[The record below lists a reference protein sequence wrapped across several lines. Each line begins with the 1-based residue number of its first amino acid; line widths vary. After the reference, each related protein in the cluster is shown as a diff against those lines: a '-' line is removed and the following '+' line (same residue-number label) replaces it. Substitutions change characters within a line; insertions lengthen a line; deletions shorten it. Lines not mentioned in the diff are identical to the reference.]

1 MRVSS
6 PTGPAAKTERLLNLV
21 LCLLYT
27 RRPLPKSKIR
37 DIVPQYGD
45 AASDEAFDRMFE
57 RDKDELRELGIPLVT
72 AEIGGVWDDEVGYRI
87 DQREYALPDIDFEP
101 DELAVLGLASRTWA
115 HASLAGPAAQA
126 LRKLKAAGIER
137 DGDSLIGIE
146 PRLGTSEPAFE
157 PVKNAVVGQQTISFG
172 YRTGGQGEVNT
183 RRVQPWGLASWH
195 GRWYLT
201 GHDLDR
207 GAARVF
213 RLSRIDG
220 AVTVDRRAEP
230 YVVPGDHRAQEMIR
244 TTVGEQEPRT
254 SVVRVREG
262 RGQSLRRRG
271 SEVASGAGTDGTDG
285 TDGTTGEWTTL
296 EVPFTD
302 PYAFADEVSG
312 YGADVVVHE
321 PAEVRG
327 LVVER
332 LRGAVAAHA
341 AAHGSAHTATH
352 TAAHGSARTGGPT
365 GGAA

>member
-1 MRVSS
+1 MLSGSVGAVSS

-37 DIVPQYGD
+37 EIVPQYGT

-72 AEIGGVWDDEVGYRI
+72 EDIGSVWDDELGYRI
-87 DQREYALPDIDFEP
+87 DQRDYALPDLEFEA

-137 DGDSLIGIE
+137 DTESLVGIE

-157 PVKNAVVGQQTISFG
+157 PVKNAVVAQQTISFG
-172 YRTGGQGEVNT
+172 YRTGGQGEVRT

-201 GHDLDR
+201 GFDLDR
-207 GAARVF
+207 EAPRVF

-220 AVTVDRRAEP
+220 AVSVVRRAEP
-230 YVVPGDHRAQEMIR
+230 YAVPADHSAREMIR
-244 TTVGEQEPRT
+244 TQVGDAPVQT
-254 SVVRVREG
+254 AALRVREG
-262 RGQSLRRRG
+262 RGQTLRRRAQRG
-271 SEVASGAGTDGTDG
+271 ERL
-285 TDGTTGEWTTL
+285 GEWTRL
-296 EVPFTD
+296 DVPFTD
-302 PYAFADEVSG
+302 PDAFADEVTG
-312 YGADVVVHE
+312 YGPDVVVDA
-321 PAEVRG
+321 PDEVRQ
-327 LVVER
+327 LVIAR
-332 LRGAVAAHA
+332 LRGAA
-341 AAHGSAHTATH
+341 S
-352 TAAHGSARTGGPT
+352 P

>member
-1 MRVSS
+1 MSS

-27 RRPLPKSKIR
+27 RRPLPKSTIR
-37 DIVPQYGD
+37 RIVPQYGD

-72 AEIGGVWDDEVGYRI
+72 QDIGGAWDDETGYRI
-87 DQREYALPDIDFEP
+87 DQREYALPDLEFEP

-137 DGDSLIGIE
+137 DGDSLVGIE

-157 PVKNAVVGQQTISFG
+157 SVKNAVVAQQTISFG
-172 YRTGGQGEVNT
+172 YRTAGQGQART

-201 GHDLDR
+201 GFDLDR
-207 GAARVF
+207 AAPRVF

-220 AVTVDRRAEP
+220 AVSVVRRATP
-230 YVVPGDHRAQEMIR
+230 YVVPADHHAQEMIR
-244 TTVGEQEPRT
+244 TTVGEQVQR
-254 SVVRVREG
+254 SARLLVHRG
-262 RGQSLRRRG
+262 RGGTLRRRG
-271 SEVASGAGTDGTDG
+271 SIVEEQGQWS
-285 TDGTTGEWTTL
+285 TL

-302 PYAFADEVSG
+302 GDALADEVCG
-312 YGADVVVHE
+312 YGSDVVVQA
-321 PAEVRG
+321 PQDVRD

-332 LRGAVAAHA
+332 LRGALAAN
-341 AAHGSAHTATH
+341 S
-352 TAAHGSARTGGPT
+352 